1 MFKLSNLYVFIEG
14 YYDQIFVENILSL
27 FLLKEK
33 SIIVYSIPYAQKNKK
48 LINKEIKSKSKSN
61 HYYVLLTD
69 LDSSEYNC
77 ITHRKKYMLNFY
89 SNLEWDKTFIVK
101 EEIESWFIAG
111 LDTSLSQFKNFKVPD
126 KTDFIT
132 KEDFDLMIEN
142 NSNLVKEDFLLELS
156 HYYDI
161 DLAMKRN
168 TSFNYFIN
176 KLMDL
181 VTN

>member
-1 MFKLSNLYVFIEG
+1 
-14 YYDQIFVENILSL
+14 
-27 FLLKEK
+27 
-33 SIIVYSIPYAQKNKK
+33 
-48 LINKEIKSKSKSN
+48 
-61 HYYVLLTD
+61 
-69 LDSSEYNC
+69 
-77 ITHRKKYMLNFY
+77 MLNFY